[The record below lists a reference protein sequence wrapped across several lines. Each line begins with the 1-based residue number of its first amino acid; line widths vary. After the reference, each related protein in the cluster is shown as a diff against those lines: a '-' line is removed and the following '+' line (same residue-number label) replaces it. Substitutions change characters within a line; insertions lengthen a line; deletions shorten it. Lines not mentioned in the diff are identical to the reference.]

1 MPNKPISGPLPT
13 GMAYRYECAWNKVV
27 MDCSSWKREQII
39 QDPFGRHAVAAAHE
53 AAQLAERD
61 NEPILTGL
69 NNNPAAT

>member
-39 QDPFGRHAVAAAHE
+39 QDPFGRHA
-53 AAQLAERD
+53 LA
-61 NEPILTGL
+61 
-69 NNNPAAT
+69 